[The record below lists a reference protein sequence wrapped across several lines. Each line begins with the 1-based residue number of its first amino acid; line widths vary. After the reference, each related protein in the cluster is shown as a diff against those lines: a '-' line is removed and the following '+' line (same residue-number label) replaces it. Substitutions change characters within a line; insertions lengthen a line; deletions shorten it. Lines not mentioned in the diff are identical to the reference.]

1 MKSKFYLLTAAAIA
15 LITSQPTIAT
25 TPSPAPLPNELSDL
39 AASKDKLAWEIVE
52 DLTTQVGPRLAGTDA
67 EIIARSWAVTK
78 LKNMG
83 FANVHVEP
91 YTMQTWVR
99 GEETADVYNNYGK
112 PQKLLV
118 TALGHSGS
126 TGPKGLEGQITYFK
140 TLAELESWPA
150 TGNEGRVAFVSHQM
164 KAAQDGSGYG
174 PFGQARRI
182 GPNIAAKKGFAAIII
197 RSIGTDNHRVPH
209 TGVTKFDDGVKPIPA
224 GALSIPDAEN
234 LERMLGNAGPVTSRK
249 IGLKLTPKFIGETQ
263 SGNVIA
269 EVPGL
274 MPELPP
280 IIIACHLD
288 SWDLGTGAIDDAAG
302 CGIITAAAK
311 HLLETGRRQRT
322 IRILWAGAEEVGGF
336 GGTAYA
342 KVHSAEKHAL
352 AMESDF
358 GADRVW
364 RVDFKLPENAN
375 GLKQQIANQ
384 LALIGIQSGR
394 TEAGGGTDV
403 EPIIE
408 AQNLSVIDLM
418 QDGTH
423 YFDLHHTADDTLD
436 KIDPATLRQN
446 VQAWTAVLGLVADYG
461 GDLTITQSVGEKKP

>member
-1 MKSKFYLLTAAAIA
+1 MKQIIYPLATASIA
-15 LITSQPTIAT
+15 LGFSQQSIAT
-25 TPSPAPLPNELSDL
+25 PPSPAPLPNEKAVW
-39 AASKDKLAWEIVE
+39 AASQDKLAWEIVE
-52 DLTTQVGPRLAGTDA
+52 GLTTQVGPRLAGTEA
-67 EIIARSWAVTK
+67 EMIARSWAVTK
-78 LKNMG
+78 LKSMG

-99 GEETADVYNNYGK
+99 GEETAEVFNSYGK
-112 PQKLLV
+112 PQKMMV

-126 TGPKGLEGQITYFK
+126 TGPEGLEGQITYFK
-140 TLAELESWPA
+140 TLAELENWPA
-150 TGNEGRVAFVSHQM
+150 VGNEGRIAFVSHQM

-182 GPNIAAKKGFAAIII
+182 GPNIAAKKGFAAIVI
-197 RSIGTDNHRVPH
+197 RSIGTDSHRMPH

-224 GALSIPDAEN
+224 AALSIPDAEN
-234 LERMLGNAGPVTSRK
+234 LERMIGNTGPLTSRK
-249 IGLKLTPKFIGETQ
+249 ISLKLTPKFIGETQ

-269 EVPGL
+269 EVPGSK
-274 MPELPP
+274 PELPP

-288 SWDLGTGAIDDAAG
+288 SWDLGAGAIDDGAG
-302 CGIITAAAK
+302 CAIITAAAK
-311 HLLETGRRQRT
+311 HLLETGGRQRT

-336 GGTAYA
+336 GGKAYA
-342 KVHSAEKHAL
+342 KAHKAEPHGL

-364 RVDFKLPENAN
+364 RVDFKLPESAN
-375 GLKQQIANQ
+375 DLKQQIGNQ
-384 LALIGIQSGR
+384 LALMGIQSGR

-408 AQNLSVIDLM
+408 AQHLSVIDLQ
-418 QDGTH
+418 QDGMH

-436 KIDPATLRQN
+436 KIDPAMLRQN
-446 VQAWTAVLGLVADYG
+446 VQAWTTVLGIVSDFG
-461 GDLTITQSVGEKKP
+461 GSLMFDPKEKEKP